1 MKRTV
6 GSGRPHREAIATDC
20 TDRGVNC
27 RRVRRASRR
36 AFAIHSGLPPV
47 RRGQAQFALDFA
59 REKTRKRRDP
69 FGSIPGVKTRHSAA
83 RLLVRTVL
91 VAGCAA
97 ALAAG
102 RPASAQTTAHT
113 VPDTIAQRMEA
124 CTPCHGREGR
134 ASPVGY
140 LPRLAGKPAGYLFN
154 QLVNFRD
161 GRRYGAAMSYLV
173 EQLSDDYLREIAEH
187 FAALDVPYPPP
198 PATTER
204 EGVLRRGEVLATRGD
219 FHRRLPAC
227 TQCHGYALTGALPA
241 IPGLLGLPAD
251 YVIGQFGAWK
261 TDNRRA
267 TAPDCMADIAKRL
280 SAEDVRAVAVWLASR
295 PVPRGA
301 KPAANPDLPLP
312 LECGSGLR

>member
-6 GSGRPHREAIATDC
+6 GSGRAQREAIATNC

-27 RRVRRASRR
+27 RPVRRACRR
-36 AFAIHSGLPPV
+36 AFAVHSGFPPV

-59 REKTRKRRDP
+59 RERDRSCRDP
-69 FGSIPGVKTRHSAA
+69 FGSIVAVETRRSSV

-97 ALAAG
+97 ALTAWC
-102 RPASAQTTAHT
+102 PASAQTAAHT
-113 VPDTIAQRMEA
+113 VPDTIAQRMQA
-124 CTPCHGREGR
+124 CTPCHGKEGR

-140 LPRLAGKPAGYLFN
+140 LPRIAGKPAGYLFN

-161 GRRYGAAMSYLV
+161 GRRYSAAMTYLV
-173 EQLSDDYLREIAEH
+173 EQLSDDYLREIAEY
-187 FAALDVPYPPP
+187 FAALEVPYPPP
-198 PATTER
+198 PVATER
-204 EGVLRRGEVLATRGD
+204 ESVLRRGEALATGGD
-219 FHRRLPAC
+219 IYRRLPAC

-251 YVIGQFGAWK
+251 YVIGQLGAWK

-267 TAPDCMADIAKRL
+267 TAPDCMATIAKRL

-301 KPAANPDLPLP
+301 RPAPSPDLPLP

>member
-6 GSGRPHREAIATDC
+6 GSGHAHREPIATDC
-20 TDRGVNC
+20 RDRGVNC
-27 RRVRRASRR
+27 RRIRR
-36 AFAIHSGLPPV
+36 AFGRAFAVHSGFPPV

-59 REKTRKRRDP
+59 SEKTRNRRNP
-69 FGSIPGVKTRHSAA
+69 FGSIVGVKTRHSAV

-102 RPASAQTTAHT
+102 HPASAQTGAHT
-113 VPDTIAQRMEA
+113 VPDTIAQRMQA

-219 FHRRLPAC
+219 FYRQLPAC

-251 YVIGQFGAWK
+251 YVIGQLGAWK

-267 TAPDCMADIAKRL
+267 AAPDCMAHIAKRL
-280 SAEDVRAVAVWLASR
+280 SSDDVRAVAVWLASR

-301 KPAANPDLPLP
+301 RPAPNPDLPLP
-312 LECGSGLR
+312 LDCGSGLR

>member
-6 GSGRPHREAIATDC
+6 GSGRAHREAIATDC

-27 RRVRRASRR
+27 RRVRRAFGR
-36 AFAIHSGLPPV
+36 AFAVHSGFPPV
-47 RRGQAQFALDFA
+47 RRDQAQFAPDFA
-59 REKTRKRRDP
+59 REKTRKRRDR
-69 FGSIPGVKTRHSAA
+69 FGSIVGVKTRRSAL

-102 RPASAQTTAHT
+102 QPASAQATART
-113 VPDTIAQRMEA
+113 VPDTIAQRMQA

-140 LPRLAGKPAGYLFN
+140 LPRIAGKPASYLFN

-173 EQLSDDYLREIAEH
+173 EQLSDDYLREIAAY
-187 FAALDVPYPPP
+187 FAAIDVPYPPP
-198 PATTER
+198 PATSER
-204 EGVLRRGEVLATRGD
+204 EGVLRRGEALATGGD
-219 FHRRLPAC
+219 IYRRVPAC

-251 YVIGQFGAWK
+251 YVIGQLGAWK

-267 TAPDCMADIAKRL
+267 TAPDCMAAIAKRL

-295 PVPRGA
+295 PVPAGA
-301 KPAANPDLPLP
+301 KPAPSPDLPLP

>member
-1 MKRTV
+1 M
-6 GSGRPHREAIATDC
+6 
-20 TDRGVNC
+20 
-27 RRVRRASRR
+27 
-36 AFAIHSGLPPV
+36 
-47 RRGQAQFALDFA
+47 Q
-59 REKTRKRRDP
+59 
-69 FGSIPGVKTRHSAA
+69 
-83 RLLVRTVL
+83 
-91 VAGCAA
+91 
-97 ALAAG
+97 
-102 RPASAQTTAHT
+102 
-113 VPDTIAQRMEA
+113 A

-140 LPRLAGKPAGYLFN
+140 LPRIAGKPASYLFN

-161 GRRYGAAMSYLV
+161 GRRYSAAMSYLV

-219 FHRRLPAC
+219 IHRRLPAC

-251 YVIGQFGAWK
+251 YVIGQLGAWK

-267 TAPDCMADIAKRL
+267 TAPDCMAAHRE
-280 SAEDVRAVAVWLASR
+280 AAVRARTCAPSR
-295 PVPRGA
+295 SGSPRA
-301 KPAANPDLPLP
+301 RCRPARSRRRNPDLPLP